1 MDSGSFARLHHIV
14 FRCILWSGREEKI
27 MNKSRKKIRTLTLAA
42 FFVAIE
48 FIMAVTPIGFIPV
61 GAINIT
67 TMHLPVIL
75 SGIILGPV
83 IGALTGFVF
92 GLTSMLKATFA
103 PGITSFCFSPFIT
116 VGGVSGNFSS
126 LLIAFVP
133 RILLGVLSFYIYRAL
148 RRAKQSRV
156 LAAGI
161 SAGVNTLIHTLGV
174 MGLIWIFF
182 GQQYANAAGIT
193 VGAVIIAVLTS
204 NGILEIILASV
215 VIPILVRA
223 LKPQMERMG
232 FYDKDQ

>member
-1 MDSGSFARLHHIV
+1 
-14 FRCILWSGREEKI
+14 
-27 MNKSRKKIRTLTLAA
+27 MNKSRKRIRTLTLAA

-48 FIMAVTPIGFIPV
+48 ILMAVTPIGYIPV

-92 GLTSMLKATFA
+92 GLTSMLKNTFT
-103 PGITSFCFSPFIT
+103 PNITSFCFSPFIT
-116 VGGVSGNFSS
+116 VGGVSGNFASF
-126 LLIAFVP
+126 LIVFVP

-148 RRAKQSRV
+148 RRSKQSRII
-156 LAAGI
+156 ASGI
-161 SAGVNTLIHTLGV
+161 SAGVNTLLHTLGV
-174 MGLIWIFF
+174 MGLIWLFF

-193 VGAVIIAVLTS
+193 VGAVILAVLTS
-204 NGILEIILASV
+204 NGILEIILATI
-215 VIPILVRA
+215 VIPVLVRA

>member
-1 MDSGSFARLHHIV
+1 
-14 FRCILWSGREEKI
+14 
-27 MNKSRKKIRTLTLAA
+27 MNKSKKKIQTLTLAA

-48 FIMAVTPIGFIPV
+48 ILMAVTPIGYIPV

-92 GLTSMLKATFA
+92 GLTSMLKNTFT
-103 PGITSFCFSPFIT
+103 PNITSFCFSPFIT
-116 VGGVSGNFSS
+116 VGGVSGNFASF
-126 LLIAFVP
+126 LIVFVP

-148 RRAKQSRV
+148 RRSKQSRIV
-156 LAAGI
+156 ASGI
-161 SAGVNTLIHTLGV
+161 SAGVNTLLHTLGV
-174 MGLIWIFF
+174 MGLIWLFF

-193 VGAVIIAVLTS
+193 VGAVILAVLTS
-204 NGILEIILASV
+204 NGILEIILATI
-215 VIPILVRA
+215 VIPVLVRA

>member
-1 MDSGSFARLHHIV
+1 
-14 FRCILWSGREEKI
+14 
-27 MNKSRKKIRTLTLAA
+27 MNKSRKRIRTLTLAA

-48 FIMAVTPIGFIPV
+48 ILMAVTPIGYIPV

-103 PGITSFCFSPFIT
+103 PNITSFCFSPFIT
-116 VGGVSGNFSS
+116 VGGVSGNFASV
-126 LLIAFVP
+126 LIAFGP

-148 RRAKQSRV
+148 RRSKQSRIV
-156 LAAGI
+156 AAGI
-161 SAGVNTLIHTLGV
+161 SAGANTLIHTLGV
-174 MGLIWIFF
+174 MGLIWLFF
-182 GQQYANAAGIT
+182 GQQYASAAGIT

-204 NGILEIILASV
+204 NGILEIILASI
-215 VIPILVRA
+215 VIPVLVRA